1 MCARSIPTICTAPE
15 LNSLDDSRGDSVAV
29 HQQTIS
35 VVVPV
40 YNNAGSLPLLHERL
54 LSTLAS
60 MSSDCEIIYVN
71 DGSTD
76 SSYDVLVGCR
86 SYSSRVVIVDLAGN
100 FGQSAAVL
108 AGFSVASGTFI
119 VTIDADLENHPED
132 IPALVE
138 ELRNGCDLCCGVRG
152 RREAP
157 LFTRKGPSWIANRL
171 VGHALCIDLKDWGCG
186 LNAVTSEIAL
196 QMLAQ
201 DPLPTLPKIEAAMLS
216 SHIAQVPVASS
227 KREHGDSGYTVW
239 RLCGFAI
246 TFLRGYSVTRTFRR
260 LRAVPKQRSNTIIS
274 GATAIVSWSI
284 LSSASI
290 IVRFGLL
297 LFGQKRTVK
306 RFRIRE
312 VIN

>member
-1 MCARSIPTICTAPE
+1 MCAQRIPTICTAPE
-15 LNSLDDSRGDSVAV
+15 LNSGRGDTVAV
-29 HQQTIS
+29 HQRTIS
-35 VVVPV
+35 VIVPV

-60 MSSDCEIIYVN
+60 MSSDFEIIYVN

-76 SSYDVLVGCR
+76 SSYDVLVACR
-86 SYSSRVVIVDLAGN
+86 SNGSRVIIVDLAGN

-108 AGFSVASGTFI
+108 AGFSLASGAFL
-119 VTIDADLENHPED
+119 VTIDADLENNPED
-132 IPALVE
+132 IPALIE

-157 LFTRKGPSWIANRL
+157 FFTRKGPSWIANRL

-186 LNAVTSEIAL
+186 LNAVTSDIAI

-201 DPLPTLPKIEAAMLS
+201 EPLPALPKIEAAMLS
-216 SHIAQVPVASS
+216 SRIAQVPVANS
-227 KREHGDSGYTVW
+227 KRKHGDSGYTVW

-260 LRAVPKQRSNTIIS
+260 LRSVPKQRSNRIIS

-284 LSSASI
+284 LSGASI
-290 IVRFGLL
+290 IVRFALL
-297 LFGQKRTVK
+297 LFGQKQTAK
-306 RFRIRE
+306 RFCIRE
-312 VIN
+312 VIE